1 MGGIDGEM
9 PTPDKP
15 VSDALGDDLV
25 KDLLEESTL
34 MKALMTVVG
43 EGGVIWDFILQGKT
57 HEPAIPE
64 VHFHFLTESSL

>member
-1 MGGIDGEM
+1 MGGIDGEV

-34 MKALMTVVG
+34 MKALMTVVR
-43 EGGVIWDFILQGKT
+43 EGGVIGDFVFKT
-57 HEPAIPE
+57 
-64 VHFHFLTESSL
+64 